1 MSQDV
6 TDFELCRKLINQIVN
21 FSLKRR
27 NELFVEGKIDKV
39 QYIAIRQKIEE
50 PLRREA
56 KDLTIK
62 ISGNIFKDMS
72 VHKDQIDRVTGNLKQ
87 VITQIQDYNNS
98 INFFTRVINFFGS
111 ILSAASSG
119 IAGIPNLLINLEA
132 IL

>member
-6 TDFELCRKLINQIVN
+6 TDFELCRKLIYQIVE

-72 VHKDQIDRVTGNLKQ
+72 VYKDQIDIVTGNLKQ
-87 VITQIQDYNNS
+87 VIAQIQDYNNS

-119 IAGIPNLLINLEA
+119 IAGIPNLLINLQA